1 MKKLLFITT
10 GGTIACGKGDNL
22 TPVNRGEEL
31 LGKSGT
37 EGNSVKADI
46 LDLFSIDSTDLNE
59 KYMREI
65 YTAVK
70 ENLPLYDG
78 IVILHGTDTLTY
90 TAAMLAFMFR
100 EKPVIVTGSMLSLEE
115 ENSDGYANIRLAFEA
130 ALSGRYKGCYVA
142 FGGRI
147 IYGADAVKTHSTAFS
162 AFSAYSGKDLTE
174 YYIPSFPEAAKLPKI
189 IKLTPFT
196 RAEEITAEENCG
208 GVVIETYGTG
218 GLPDKEDILRAVS
231 SLSERMPVY
240 ITTPCQGG
248 TDLNRYSVGVRS
260 LSLGA
265 KETKMST
272 EATAVWLWL
281 GGR

>member
-22 TPVNRGEEL
+22 TPVNSGEEL
-31 LGKSGT
+31 LGKSGIA
-37 EGNSVKADI
+37 EKELSVTV

-65 YTAVK
+65 YSAVR

-78 IVILHGTDTLTY
+78 IIILHGTDTLVY
-90 TAAMLAFMFR
+90 TAAMLAFTFR

-115 ENSDGYANIRLAFEA
+115 ENSDGYENIRLAVEA
-130 ALSGRYKGCYVA
+130 ALSGSYRGCHVA
-142 FGGRI
+142 FGGKL
-147 IYGADAVKTHSTAFS
+147 IYGADAAKTHSTAFT
-162 AFSAYSGKDLTE
+162 AFSAYSGKDLSDYRIDT
-174 YYIPSFPEAAKLPKI
+174 FPEAARLPKI

-196 RAEEITAEENCG
+196 RAEELTAEGGC

-218 GLPDKEDILRAVS
+218 GLPDRENVLSAVAK
-231 SLSERMPVY
+231 LSERMPVY

-248 TDLNRYSVGVRS
+248 TDLNRYSVGQIA
-260 LSLGA
+260 LSVGA

>member
-22 TPVNRGEEL
+22 TPVNRGDDL
-31 LGKSGT
+31 LRKSGIG
-37 EGNSVKADI
+37 EKELSVTV

-59 KYMREI
+59 KYLREI
-65 YTAVK
+65 YTAVR

-78 IVILHGTDTLTY
+78 IIILHGTDTLVY

-100 EKPVIVTGSMLSLEE
+100 EKPLIVTGSMLSLEE
-115 ENSDGYANIRLAFEA
+115 ENSDGYENIRLAAEA
-130 ALSGRYKGCYVA
+130 ALSGSYKGCYIV
-142 FGGRI
+142 FGGKI
-147 IYGADAVKTHSTAFS
+147 IYGADAVKAHSTAVT
-162 AFSAYSGKDLTE
+162 AFSAYSGKDLTD
-174 YYIPSFPEAAKLPKI
+174 YHIASFPETTKLPKI

-196 RAEEITAEENCG
+196 RAEELTAEGSC

-218 GLPDKEDILRAVS
+218 GLPDREDILRAVS

-248 TDLNRYSVGVRS
+248 TDLNRYSVGQRA
-260 LSLGA
+260 LSLGV

-272 EATAVWLWL
+272 EAAAVWLWL